1 MAMATEQIA
10 FELERFRW
18 AAPDRLELTGRWFGV
33 RGLRFVRPELFVDVD
48 GAPRR
53 VVAVLDHKPWAPH
66 EGEDWIAAFTWRAA
80 SGEVGAAELSVGPGI
95 RVELPPPGGDAPPRR
110 ALARR
115 QAAAPPRERKPADA
129 KPAAR
134 TRARPREPGPASELL
149 RLNQALT
156 GAREERDEAQRE
168 REAERAR
175 VAELAAEL
183 DSARAEHARAAAELE
198 GERAAAMRERDEA
211 KLAETAARRALETAE
226 AERDEARRE
235 RAAAR
240 GARDEAVE
248 AQKAVRESAAAQ
260 VAAAASA
267 SAAAEPAPRAQRV
280 RDEPARHEPLARP
293 AAPLPPSTPRL
304 LHDPAGR
311 SGLALWGPRLVA
323 VALVLGLLVA
333 LLLILGAL

>member
-1 MAMATEQIA
+1 MATEQIA

-33 RGLRFVRPELFVDVD
+33 RGLRFVRPELFVEVD

-53 VVAVLDHKPWAPH
+53 VVAVLDHKPWAPQ

-80 SGEVGAAELSVGPGI
+80 SGEVGAAELSVGGI

-110 ALARR
+110 AVAGR
-115 QAAAPPRERKPADA
+115 AAAPPARARQPAGPKPA
-129 KPAAR
+129 P
-134 TRARPREPGPASELL
+134 RPRAQVRETGHASELL
-149 RLNQALT
+149 RLNQALA

-183 DSARAEHARAAAELE
+183 EATRAEHARAAAEL
-198 GERAAAMRERDEA
+198 AAERDA
-211 KLAETAARRALETAE
+211 AVRARDAATLAETAARRALETAE

-240 GARDEAVE
+240 GARDDAV
-248 AQKAVRESAAAQ
+248 AANQAVREAAAAQ
-260 VAAAASA
+260 TAQAAV
-267 SAAAEPAPRAQRV
+267 AAEPPRALP
-280 RDEPARHEPLARP
+280 DAAARP
-293 AAPLPPSTPRL
+293 APPPPSTPRL

-323 VALVLGLLVA
+323 VALVLGLLAA
-333 LLLILGAL
+333 LLLVLGAL